1 LITLKI
7 IKMALEKKMSSYQMQ
22 NELSIPYWQVK
33 NIIDLFSKIDIKTI
47 EHLINKFYNLDYNIK
62 MDKVNPYIGFKT
74 IILTN
79 D

>member
-1 LITLKI
+1 MLKTV
-7 IKMALEKKMSSYQMQ
+7 KMALEKKMSSYQIQ
-22 NELSIPYWQVK
+22 NELSIPFWQVK
-33 NIIDLFSKIDIKTI
+33 NMTDLFSKIDTKSIDR
-47 EHLINKFYNLDYNIK
+47 LINKLYNLDYNIK

>member
-1 LITLKI
+1 LKI
-7 IKMALEKKMSSYQMQ
+7 VKMALEKKMSSYQIQ
-22 NELSIPYWQVK
+22 NELSIPFWQTK
-33 NIIDLFSKIDIKTI
+33 NITDLFSKIDLKTI
-47 EHLINKFYNLDYNIK
+47 DRLINKLYNLDYNIK